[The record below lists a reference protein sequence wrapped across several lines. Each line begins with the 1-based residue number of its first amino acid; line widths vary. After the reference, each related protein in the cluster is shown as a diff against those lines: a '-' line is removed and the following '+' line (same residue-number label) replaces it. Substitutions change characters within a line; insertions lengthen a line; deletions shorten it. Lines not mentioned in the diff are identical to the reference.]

1 MTASA
6 MSATARAG
14 RGCGWDP
21 KRTDQDVAWVTEEAG
36 PGGSPSQACNA
47 VSIELVCA
55 GLGEA
60 NLESEDTVLDDLP
73 ILKQHREYNKTND

>member
-1 MTASA
+1 M
-6 MSATARAG
+6 
-14 RGCGWDP
+14 
-21 KRTDQDVAWVTEEAG
+21 TEEAG